1 LAVPSSPQK
10 SNDHPTSMNLQK
22 SQKVHVV
29 DDDPNDLILI
39 CRYLEDLGIE
49 ACGYPS
55 AHKFLADPH
64 SRSCACLVL
73 DVRMPNLNGLEL
85 QKILIAEGWPGATIF
100 LTDLNDAPSAV
111 CAVKEL
117 QAEDYVLKPMGTA
130 GMKEFQN
137 SVLTVLEKQRSVQQD
152 AQLRLS
158 TEEHLANLSPREK
171 EILNLIMQGLLN
183 KQIADQLQISTRT
196 VEFHRANIMRRL
208 GVSTAANLVR
218 LVMEAGGRAIPAE

>member
-1 LAVPSSPQK
+1 MLGSQQQSDNY
-10 SNDHPTSMNLQK
+10 STRMNQQK

-49 ACGYPS
+49 TRGYSS
-55 AHKFLADPH
+55 AHHFFSDPH

-73 DVRMPNLNGLEL
+73 DVRMPNVSGLEL

-117 QAEDYVLKPMGTA
+117 QAEDYVLKPMSPS
-130 GMKEFQN
+130 GMKEFQD
-137 SVLTVLEKQRSVQQD
+137 SVLAVLEKQHSVQQD
-152 AQLRLS
+152 AQHRLS
-158 TEEHLANLSPREK
+158 TEEHLVNLSPREK

-208 GVSTAANLVR
+208 GVSSAANLVR
-218 LVMEAGGRAIPAE
+218 LVMEAGGRVIPAE